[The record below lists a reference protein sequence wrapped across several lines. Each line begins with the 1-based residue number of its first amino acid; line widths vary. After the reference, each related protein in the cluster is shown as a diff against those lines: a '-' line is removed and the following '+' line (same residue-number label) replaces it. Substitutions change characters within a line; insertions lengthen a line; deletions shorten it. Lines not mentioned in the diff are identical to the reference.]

1 MKMVYNNSH
10 LWLWIRVGPG
20 FEEVEDD
27 VIEAGDLRFKVI
39 VLSLILLS
47 NDIYDV

>member
-1 MKMVYNNSH
+1 MKTVYNNSH

-27 VIEAGDLRFKVI
+27 VIEAGDLHFI

>member
-27 VIEAGDLRFKVI
+27 VIEAGDLHFKVI